1 MLHHGVTSVTYV
13 TKAFRPV
20 TCVTV
25 PPPPTPCIA
34 ESRLSEKYKN
44 HVLLIGIQMEVDMDD
59 EGVIIESPAKCEAAQ
74 LCESLISL
82 AAQVDVTRD
91 PEARAFLLQTMSA
104 VSYAL
109 NPPKGE
115 VREFRSKK

>member
-1 MLHHGVTSVTYV
+1 MLKK
-13 TKAFRPV
+13 TK
-20 TCVTV
+20 
-25 PPPPTPCIA
+25 
-34 ESRLSEKYKN
+34 LSEKYKIR
-44 HVLLIGIQMEVDMDD
+44 VLLIGVQMEVAMDD
-59 EGVIIESPAKCEAAQ
+59 EGVIIEAPAKCEAAQ

-91 PEARAFLLQTMSA
+91 PDARAFLLQTMSA